1 MTTIAVF
8 GASGHTGKP
17 FTDLAL
23 KNGYEVKA
31 LVRTPSKLGIQ
42 HPALQI
48 LQGDVLDPVK
58 VEETIAGTDAV
69 VDILGPAP
77 NSPGD
82 LRRTAGQHILHA
94 MQKHNVK
101 RLIALASL
109 PLGVVDSKDQLN
121 FGLRLKMFLAKT
133 LLGKMAED
141 ARQHASL
148 ITNTAL
154 DWTVVRAPA
163 LVQQPAQGKYRVG
176 FVGSDLGSSITN
188 PDVAAFLL
196 DELNNAKYVRQMP
209 LVSN

>member
-8 GASGHTGKP
+8 GATGHTGKP

-31 LVRTPSKLGIQ
+31 LVRTPSKLGMQ

-48 LQGDVLDPVK
+48 LQGDVFDPTK
-58 VEETIAGTDAV
+58 VEQTIVGTDAV
-69 VDILGPAP
+69 IDILGPAP
-77 NSPGD
+77 DSERD
-82 LRRTAGQHILHA
+82 LRHTAGQHILHA

-101 RLIALASL
+101 RLITLASL
-109 PLGVVDSKDQLN
+109 PFGVVDSKDQLN
-121 FGLRLKMFLAKT
+121 LGLRLKMFLANIFMKK
-133 LLGKMAED
+133 LAQD

-148 ITNTAL
+148 ITSTTL
-154 DWTVVRAPA
+154 DWTVVRAPV
-163 LVQQPAQGKYRVG
+163 LVQRSALGNYRVG
-176 FVGSDLGSSITN
+176 FAGSDMGSSITN

-196 DELNNAKYVRQMP
+196 NELHNAKYIRQMP